1 MPKSV
6 LLLLISHR
14 TKESGIGVLV
24 DYNGQHPAHE
34 TLEEGNIRDNSVFA
48 FKPAAD
54 NLVSSNNEL
63 LNKQT

>member
-14 TKESGIGVLV
+14 TKESGIGVLA
-24 DYNGQHPAHE
+24 DDNGQHPAHE
-34 TLEEGNIRDNSVFA
+34 TLEGGNIRSDPVFA